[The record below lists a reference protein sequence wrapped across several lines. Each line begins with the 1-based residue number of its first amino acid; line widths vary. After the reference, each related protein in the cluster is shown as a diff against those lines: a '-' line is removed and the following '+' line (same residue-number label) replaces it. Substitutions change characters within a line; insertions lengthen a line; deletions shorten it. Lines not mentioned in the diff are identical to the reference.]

1 MTHHTAAVKLHWC
14 RCVANT
20 IVTACQGELPLRS
33 CFSLW
38 TSLDGQGENATLS
51 SRVVQTPCKITAAM
65 AFCQAL
71 EHALR
76 SPPVALRSRRSDAV
90 GSWEVFESYMH
101 HTLRTSP
108 CQSRVQ
114 MNLCLH
120 LPARVM
126 TNLNISSSFSQI
138 ASELEPR
145 RGIRMADFL
154 RCLTSGP
161 AICTSGT
168 WLTEGV
174 LGFRGKA
181 KVWIRGSPWNDPQ
194 PKYK

>member
-1 MTHHTAAVKLHWC
+1 MGEALVEMGDTSYSC
-14 RCVANT
+14 CQVAFVPVAKK

-38 TSLDGQGENATLS
+38 TSLDGQDESANLS
-51 SRVVQTPCKITAAM
+51 GRVVQTPWKITAAM

-108 CQSRVQ
+108 CQNRIQMSISKGQDQFVLAFARSSDDKFEHQFLIFTDCVRVGASKR
-114 MNLCLH
+114 H
-120 LPARVM
+120 PHGGLP
-126 TNLNISSSFSQI
+126 
-138 ASELEPR
+138 
-145 RGIRMADFL
+145 
-154 RCLTSGP
+154 
-161 AICTSGT
+161 
-168 WLTEGV
+168 
-174 LGFRGKA
+174 
-181 KVWIRGSPWNDPQ
+181 
-194 PKYK
+194 